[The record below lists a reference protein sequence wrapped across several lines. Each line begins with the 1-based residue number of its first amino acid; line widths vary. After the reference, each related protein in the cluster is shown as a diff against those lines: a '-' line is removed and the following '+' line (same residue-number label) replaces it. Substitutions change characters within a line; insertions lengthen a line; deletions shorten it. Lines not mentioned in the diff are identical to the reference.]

1 MPDNPAM
8 DENEPEAALFSL
20 LINLI
25 SVVSLPS
32 PPRLANFSTFEQI
45 LIKISKVLYDCW
57 QLNV

>member
-1 MPDNPAM
+1 MPDNPAL
-8 DENEPEAALFSL
+8 DENEPEAVLFPL

-45 LIKISKVLYDCW
+45 LIKI
-57 QLNV
+57 